1 MCGACFVVER
11 MYACK
16 CVCECVCVCVCVWG
30 GGGGMHNKEM
40 AQEWS
45 SVPACSVPCLW
56 LPALPGMKSTGIP
69 LNTGGLLGSKVRCK
83 MVYLSDQD
91 RVKPTLS
98 EARCLL

>member
-1 MCGACFVVER
+1 
-11 MYACK
+11 
-16 CVCECVCVCVCVWG
+16 VCECVCVCVRAWE
-30 GGGGMHNKEM
+30 GGGMHNKEM

-69 LNTGGLLGSKVRCK
+69 LNTGGLLGSKFRYK

-91 RVKPTLS
+91 RVKSTLS
-98 EARCLL
+98 EAQCLL